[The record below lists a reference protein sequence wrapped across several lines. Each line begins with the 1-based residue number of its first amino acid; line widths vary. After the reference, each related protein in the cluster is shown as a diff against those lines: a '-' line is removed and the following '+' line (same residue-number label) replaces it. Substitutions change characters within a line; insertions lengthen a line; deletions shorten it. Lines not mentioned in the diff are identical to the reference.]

1 MIRVKEIQVALCDA
15 GDGDDAGMVPL
26 RRHGTLHET
35 RFRVVLLIVP
45 AVLDL

>member
-1 MIRVKEIQVALCDA
+1 MIRVKEIQVALRDA

-26 RRHGTLHET
+26 RTHGTLQET
-35 RFRVVLLIVP
+35 CLRVVLLIVP